1 MNINEVRIG
10 LLTVSDI
17 NENIDVFGLLRVTGG
32 NAKRTKM
39 TPSAG
44 QWKRGRERGTEDRE
58 KGVGSKIFPAQ
69 TITQGRVRGQEYS
82 CLNYLTPS
90 YTSPPPPLH
99 LPRARGGGEGSAS
112 S

>member
-1 MNINEVRIG
+1 M
-10 LLTVSDI
+10 
-17 NENIDVFGLLRVTGG
+17 TGG

-90 YTSPPPPLH
+90 YPSPPPPTPPTLSQ
-99 LPRARGGGEGSAS
+99 GGGEERGQPAVDPWTRGEGKGGSNQPTGPS
-112 S
+112 D

>member
-58 KGVGSKIFPAQ
+58 KGMSSKIFPAQ
-69 TITQGRVRGQEYS
+69 PITQGGV
-82 CLNYLTPS
+82 
-90 YTSPPPPLH
+90 
-99 LPRARGGGEGSAS
+99 EGS
-112 S
+112 